1 MPDNS
6 IKIGLWNARSI
17 KNKINEV
24 KILTE
29 EFDILCITETW
40 LSNKHNGLNI
50 KGYNLYR
57 NDRQESPQGGG
68 VCILIKNNI
77 KHRANTIRG
86 QEMKETNTVA
96 ITIYN
101 SEKEID
107 IVASYRKPGLKWN
120 KQNWINLFNN
130 KRKNVDTIFIG
141 DYNAKSPLWNCVNT
155 NGDGRILEEVL
166 MESNLFIGNFDTIS
180 RIGDERSNPS
190 NIDLFITTMNII
202 GKSQYRNTG
211 EQWGSDHF
219 ILEMKL
225 FDNIIHCNKKKGNK
239 KPYNDVTMNWPK
251 FREIIES
258 KLNYII
264 DEIGNRVQKYEQTI
278 QDRYNTLET
287 IIKEAIIKTQEKD
300 YNKLN
305 PNAESCNN
313 RTMRNNDSSQHQRN
327 TRGEISRKISIR
339 EVLHGGIKNAGK
351 RGKTLKKLHPSF
363 IKILP

>member
-1 MPDNS
+1 MH
-6 IKIGLWNARSI
+6 
-17 KNKINEV
+17 INQKQHQTQSKYYKGTGNEG
-24 KILTE
+24 
-29 EFDILCITETW
+29 
-40 LSNKHNGLNI
+40 NKH
-50 KGYNLYR
+50 
-57 NDRQESPQGGG
+57 P
-68 VCILIKNNI
+68 
-77 KHRANTIRG
+77 
-86 QEMKETNTVA
+86 VA

-211 EQWGSDHF
+211 EQWGSLYHF

-278 QDRYNTLET
+278 QDSRQIQYIRNDNKRSYYQNPRKGLQQ
-287 IIKEAIIKTQEKD
+287 IK
-300 YNKLN
+300 
-305 PNAESCNN
+305 
-313 RTMRNNDSSQHQRN
+313 SQR
-327 TRGEISRKISIR
+327 R
-339 EVLHGGIKNAGK
+339 
-351 RGKTLKKLHPSF
+351 
-363 IKILP
+363 ILQQSNH